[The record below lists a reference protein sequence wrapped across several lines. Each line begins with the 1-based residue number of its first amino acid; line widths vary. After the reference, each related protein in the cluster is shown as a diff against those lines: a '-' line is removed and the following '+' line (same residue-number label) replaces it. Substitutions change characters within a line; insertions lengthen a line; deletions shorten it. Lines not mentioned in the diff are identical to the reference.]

1 MDRLDPLRDDL
12 YLLCQYDDD
21 EPDNVRYN
29 ALLKSKIDLMT
40 ETGLT
45 SAIDALIRAQHGLCE
60 VEDSQGKASHD

>member
-29 ALLKSKIDLMT
+29 ALLKAKIDLMT
-40 ETGLT
+40 ETGLQ
-45 SAIDALIRAQHGLCE
+45 SAIDALR
-60 VEDSQGKASHD
+60 KANK

>member
-1 MDRLDPLRDDL
+1 MNTYSQQSTDLDPLRDDL

-29 ALLKSKIDLMT
+29 ALLRAKIDLMT

-45 SAIDALIRAQHGLCE
+45 SAIDALRRAR
-60 VEDSQGKASHD
+60 HD

>member
-29 ALLKSKIDLMT
+29 ALLKAKIDLMT

-45 SAIDALIRAQHGLCE
+45 SAIDALRRAR
-60 VEDSQGKASHD
+60 HD